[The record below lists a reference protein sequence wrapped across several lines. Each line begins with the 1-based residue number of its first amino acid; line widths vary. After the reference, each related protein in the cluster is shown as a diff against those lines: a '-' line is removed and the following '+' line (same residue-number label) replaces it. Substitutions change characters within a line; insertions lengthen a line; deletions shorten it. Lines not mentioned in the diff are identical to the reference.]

1 MHFGTILAHV
11 CDILGGEGT
20 QGVSKQLQSCLGEI
34 LRPIFSSSAWA
45 HVLVAREALGS
56 EQDPHPSVRRGRGG
70 GGVCSSTP
78 PSPPANAVVFAL
90 NKRLMTI

>member
-11 CDILGGEGT
+11 CDIWGGEGT

-45 HVLVAREALGS
+45 HVVVAREALGC
-56 EQDPHPSVRRGRGG
+56 EQDPQPSVRRGRGG
-70 GGVCSSTP
+70 
-78 PSPPANAVVFAL
+78 VVFAL
-90 NKRLMTI
+90 PPPLPPQQTPWCLL